1 MKIIHLVNTDLK
13 GGAARAAFRLH
24 TNLIEKNIDSMMCVG
39 YKFSND
45 LNVIGPKN
53 FFNKIFERIR
63 PKIESYF
70 NKIFGINTTLPFSL
84 GFFRNKRLLKKI
96 NKLNPD
102 IIHIHWIGGGFFSV
116 KDIYK
121 LKAKIV
127 WSLHDNWAFTGGCH
141 IKIKCN
147 NYMNSCKKCPYFDY
161 YPNITNKSYQIKSKY
176 YSKIQ
181 NLKIIGLSKWINN
194 TSKSSN
200 LLKSYEHVNIPNPVN
215 INLFKP
221 SNISKSYLELNLDP
235 KKKYISFGAMNAIND
250 INKGFKILIEAFNK
264 INYSDADFEVI
275 VFGNSNENIKTYF
288 SKKIKFLGNIDDDK
302 LLSKI
307 YSISDLLV
315 VPSMQE
321 NLSNVIIEC
330 MSCNTPV
337 VAFDV
342 GGNSDIIVHKQNGY
356 LAKPYFTKDLKDGII
371 WTLKNSNKLKNS
383 KKCITTI
390 RERFDQKIITPKYIK
405 FYKNFLNEN

>member
-1 MKIIHLVNTDLK
+1 M
-13 GGAARAAFRLH
+13 
-24 TNLIEKNIDSMMCVG
+24 
-39 YKFSND
+39 
-45 LNVIGPKN
+45 
-53 FFNKIFERIR
+53 
-63 PKIESYF
+63 
-70 NKIFGINTTLPFSL
+70 
-84 GFFRNKRLLKKI
+84 
-96 NKLNPD
+96 
-102 IIHIHWIGGGFFSV
+102 
-116 KDIYK
+116 
-121 LKAKIV
+121 
-127 WSLHDNWAFTGGCH
+127 
-141 IKIKCN
+141 
-147 NYMNSCKKCPYFDY
+147 
-161 YPNITNKSYQIKSKY
+161 
-176 YSKIQ
+176 
-181 NLKIIGLSKWINN
+181 
-194 TSKSSN
+194 
-200 LLKSYEHVNIPNPVN
+200 
-215 INLFKP
+215 
-221 SNISKSYLELNLDP
+221 ELNLDP